1 MPRPAPL
8 FLCLTAVLA
17 LAGCGGDEESVE
29 PGVRGPVVFRLWDGD
44 ARAAGLPPTVV
55 RAAAVRQANLGF
67 DDLEMVPVLVRR
79 PLSDGGVL
87 WIHAPKGRFQAE
99 GKVQEFSLTGPVYFS
114 GVIRGL
120 PVGGSAAQAEVPRGQ
135 RVLHMQD
142 VQIVRGGTLI
152 TAPSAALT
160 DGLLSSPGPVRM
172 APGAPA
178 MAAVLGAVP
187 TR

>member
-1 MPRPAPL
+1 MRHPARL
-8 FLCLTAVLA
+8 FLCAVTLLA
-17 LAGCGGDEESVE
+17 LAGCGSDEEAVE

-55 RAAAVRQANLGF
+55 RADAVRQANLGF

-79 PLSDGGVL
+79 PLPDGVL
-87 WIHAPKGRFQAE
+87 WIHAPKGRFQAA
-99 GKVQEFSLTGPVYFS
+99 GKVQELSLTGPVYFS
-114 GVIRGL
+114 GVVRGV

-135 RVLHMQD
+135 RVLKLTD
-142 VQIVRGGTLI
+142 VQLVRGGTLI
-152 TAPSAALT
+152 TAPSADLT